1 MLATFT
7 YFTLTIRINRQP
19 LLLTKLTIWLIAVE
33 IFQTQNV
40 SSFSSQF
47 YIKAVAAKW
56 RKKKIRSY
64 WHMAGNER
72 MSIASSFFLLLITI
86 MLPAIVKYFLP

>member
-7 YFTLTIRINRQP
+7 YFTITIRINRQP
-19 LLLTKLTIWLIAVE
+19 LLLTKLTLWLIAVE

-47 YIKAVAAKW
+47 YIKAVAAGWGKT
-56 RKKKIRSY
+56 
-64 WHMAGNER
+64 NNTQ
-72 MSIASSFFLLLITI
+72 LL
-86 MLPAIVKYFLP
+86 AYGWD